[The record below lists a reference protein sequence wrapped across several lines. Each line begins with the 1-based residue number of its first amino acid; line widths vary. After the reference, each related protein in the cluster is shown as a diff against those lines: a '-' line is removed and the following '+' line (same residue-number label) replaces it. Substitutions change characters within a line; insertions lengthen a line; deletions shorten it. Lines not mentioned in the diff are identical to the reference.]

1 MAYQITDEAAL
12 VIVRGQDGEL
22 RYHSAGG
29 PVIPWM
35 APQQAQRYIE
45 LGIVE
50 PVEDGG

>member
-1 MAYQITDEAAL
+1 MAYQITNHAAL
-12 VIVRGQDGEL
+12 VVVRGQDGEL

-35 APQQAQRYIE
+35 DPQQAERYLE

-50 PVEDGG
+50 EVG